1 MKGSNAKGKEGE
13 GGRELHRGEG
23 GKNSGC
29 ELIDALV
36 ALLSPL
42 FERMNLLN
50 PNIVRHILHTVLYTI
65 LMMLSRRV
73 NIFA

>member
-1 MKGSNAKGKEGE
+1 MPRGRKGRE
-13 GGRELHRGEG
+13 GGSCTGGRG